1 MKVLDAKT
9 LMSEAEDRA
18 KEYKELRT
26 QMVNLRK
33 ALKGVAD
40 LDDSAFSGK
49 GATNIKAFYHDHV
62 GVTDQWIDYIDMKIA
77 FFNSA
82 AGKAE
87 DKDLS
92 DAYIE
97 ESFLEHELANAYT
110 KSKSIMSEQKKAM
123 KDILNDIDDI
133 LPLDLFSTETFK
145 DELGD
150 ANDKRK
156 KTLEK
161 LDTLDEDLL
170 TEYALSEP
178 NEQFIKADFQKLQE
192 STGKGK
198 NATPIH
204 YNAKAYRESDIHK
217 KKGDIEKRTEA
228 YLKIKKEEAKERE
241 IKDLKKKLADG
252 VSDPDEYLEIAKK
265 IGYENLEPA
274 QLQYVVQLEQAKQL
288 EEVGETTWEVL
299 KGVGVGLYDVAKDTV
314 TGVKDLAVG
323 AWEFSQ
329 LSEEQK
335 LAKTISTV
343 LNTPSYAK
351 IIWTN
356 IADSWNDKMVNG
368 DAYSRSHYITYVVGS
383 LVGLKGA
390 GSAVKVTGKLGKAG
404 AAKVDKVLEAG
415 EKVATKHVKTGIQ
428 KTKDFSSA
436 LLKGKNQVAFAGIAQ
451 DIENTHNVKN
461 TPLLKKGIEEQKSNA
476 LQKIERKTQN
486 IKKPRKTII
495 PTVKSGEFN
504 NWFNSLTPKQLDEL
518 WKDKKVR
525 RAIERQLRAPGG
537 MHEWHLVS
545 RAPTFKQWGVT
556 SEQIRDLRTAIN
568 KVEFVNP
575 VGKHGG
581 LGSTAAHNELLGI
594 IDSSLNYN
602 MFVRRLNNWANYRLK
617 GGAEA
622 LPEGLRIK

>member
-1 MKVLDAKT
+1 MKVFEAKT
-9 LMSEAEDRA
+9 LLSEATDRA

-33 ALKGVAD
+33 ALKSVAD
-40 LDDSAFSGK
+40 LSDSEFSGK
-49 GATNIKAFYHDHV
+49 GASNIKAFYHDHV

-77 FFNSA
+77 FFNSI
-82 AGKAE
+82 AGAAE
-87 DKDLS
+87 DKGLS

-97 ESFLEHELANAYT
+97 ESFLEHELENAHK

-145 DELGD
+145 DELAD
-150 ANDKRK
+150 ANNKRK

-161 LDTLDEDLL
+161 LDALDEDLK

-178 NEQFIKADFQKLQE
+178 NEQFIKSDFQKLQE
-192 STGKGK
+192 ATGKGK

-241 IKDLKKKLADG
+241 IEKLKKKLADG

-343 LNTPSYAK
+343 LKTPSYAK

-390 GSAVKVTGKLGKAG
+390 GSVVKVTSKLGKAG

-415 EKVATKHVKTGIQ
+415 EKATTKHVKTGIR

-436 LLKGKNQVAFAGIAQ
+436 LKGKNQVAFAGIAQ

-461 TPLLKKGIEEQKSNA
+461 TSLLKKEIEEQKSNA
-476 LQKIERKTQN
+476 LQKTERKTQN

-504 NWFNSLTPKQLDEL
+504 NWFNSLTTKQLDEL
-518 WKDKKVR
+518 WTDKKIR

-545 RAPTFKQWGVT
+545 RAPTFKHWGVT
-556 SEQIRDLRTAIN
+556 AEQIRDLRTAIN

-617 GGAEA
+617 GGAAA

>member
-1 MKVLDAKT
+1 MKVFEAKT
-9 LMSEAEDRA
+9 LLSEATDRA

-33 ALKGVAD
+33 ALKSVAD
-40 LDDSAFSGK
+40 LSDSEFSGK
-49 GATNIKAFYHDHV
+49 GASNIKDFYHDHV

-77 FFNSA
+77 FFNSI
-82 AGKAE
+82 AGAAE
-87 DKDLS
+87 DKGLS

-97 ESFLEHELANAYT
+97 ESYLEHELANAHK

-145 DELGD
+145 DELAD

-161 LDTLDEDLL
+161 LDALDEDLE

-178 NEQFIKADFQKLQE
+178 NEQFIKSDFQKLQE
-192 STGKGK
+192 ATGKGK

-241 IKDLKKKLADG
+241 IEKLKKKLADG

-343 LNTPSYAK
+343 LKTPSYAK

-390 GSAVKVTGKLGKAG
+390 GSVAKVTSKLGKAG

-415 EKVATKHVKTGIQ
+415 EKATTKHVKTGIR
-428 KTKDFSSA
+428 KTKDFSSV
-436 LLKGKNQVAFAGIAQ
+436 LKGKNQVAFAGIAQ

-461 TPLLKKGIEEQKSNA
+461 TSLLKKEIEEQKSNA
-476 LQKIERKTQN
+476 LQKTERKTQN

-504 NWFNSLTPKQLDEL
+504 NWFNSLTTKQLDEL
-518 WKDKKVR
+518 WTDKKIR

-545 RAPTFKQWGVT
+545 RAPTFKHWGVT
-556 SEQIRDLRTAIN
+556 AEQIRDLRTAIN

-617 GGAEA
+617 GGAAA

>member
-1 MKVLDAKT
+1 MKVFEAKT
-9 LMSEAEDRA
+9 LLSEATDRA

-33 ALKGVAD
+33 ALKSVAD
-40 LDDSAFSGK
+40 LSDSEFSGK
-49 GATNIKAFYHDHV
+49 GASNIKAFYHDHV

-77 FFNSA
+77 FFNSI
-82 AGKAE
+82 AGAAE
-87 DKDLS
+87 DKGLS

-97 ESFLEHELANAYT
+97 ESFLEHELANANK

-123 KDILNDIDDI
+123 KDILNDVDDI

-145 DELGD
+145 DELAD

-161 LDTLDEDLL
+161 LDALDEDLK

-178 NEQFIKADFQKLQE
+178 NEQFIKSDFQKLQE
-192 STGKGK
+192 ATGKGK

-241 IKDLKKKLADG
+241 IEKLKKKLADG

-343 LNTPSYAK
+343 LKTPSYAK

-390 GSAVKVTGKLGKAG
+390 GSVVKVTSKLGKAG

-415 EKVATKHVKTGIQ
+415 EKAATTHVKTGIQ
-428 KTKDFSSA
+428 KTKNFSSA
-436 LLKGKNQVAFAGIAQ
+436 LKGKNQVAFAGIAQ

-461 TPLLKKGIEEQKSNA
+461 TSLLKKEIEEQKSIA
-476 LQKIERKTQN
+476 LQKTERKTQN

-518 WKDKKVR
+518 WTDKKIR

-545 RAPTFKQWGVT
+545 RAPTFKHWGVT
-556 SEQIRDLRTAIN
+556 AEKIRDLRTAIN

-617 GGAEA
+617 GGAAA
-622 LPEGLRIK
+622 LPEGLRTK

>member
-9 LMSEAEDRA
+9 LLSEAEDRA
-18 KEYKELRT
+18 KEYKQLRT

-161 LDTLDEDLL
+161 LDALDDDLL

-368 DAYSRSHYITYVVGS
+368 NAYSRSHYITYVVGS

-404 AAKVDKVLEAG
+404 TAKVDKVLEAG
-415 EKVATKHVKTGIQ
+415 EKAAAKHVKTGINSLS
-428 KTKDFSSA
+428 KNKYEPA
-436 LLKGKNQVAFAGIAQ
+436 LVGMAQ
-451 DIENTHNVKN
+451 DIENTYNTKN
-461 TPLLKKGIEEQKSNA
+461 TPLLKSIIEDQKSSV
-476 LQKIERKTQN
+476 LLKSSSN
-486 IKKPRKTII
+486 ISK
-495 PTVKSGEFN
+495 TVKKSNEIA
-504 NWFNSLTPKQLDEL
+504 LPKVKSYEQARNQALEIIGDLGPESQPVVGRL
-518 WKDKKVR
+518 GTSAGVGKVIGRRSSDRKVR
-525 RAIERQLRAPGG
+525 WRLDYD
-537 MHEWHLVS
+537 HEKGPHINVEDFREGKKGNSKKYYIPFEGDENTFISLLKHL
-545 RAPTFKQWGVT
+545 
-556 SEQIRDLRTAIN
+556 N
-568 KVEFVNP
+568 K
-575 VGKHGG
+575 
-581 LGSTAAHNELLGI
+581 
-594 IDSSLNYN
+594 
-602 MFVRRLNNWANYRLK
+602 
-617 GGAEA
+617 
-622 LPEGLRIK
+622 

>member
-9 LMSEAEDRA
+9 LLSEAEDRA
-18 KEYKELRT
+18 KEYKQLRT

-82 AGKAE
+82 VGKAE

-110 KSKSIMSEQKKAM
+110 KSRSIMSEQKKAM

-161 LDTLDEDLL
+161 LDALDEDLL

-415 EKVATKHVKTGIQ
+415 EKAATKHVKTGIQ

-486 IKKPRKTII
+486 IKKPRKTIV

-581 LGSTAAHNELLGI
+581 LGSTVAHNELLGI

>member
-1 MKVLDAKT
+1 MKVFEAKT
-9 LMSEAEDRA
+9 LLSEATERA

-33 ALKGVAD
+33 ALKSVAD
-40 LDDSAFSGK
+40 LSDSEFSGK
-49 GATNIKAFYHDHV
+49 GASNIKAFYHDHV

-77 FFNSA
+77 FFKSI
-82 AGKAE
+82 AGAAE
-87 DKDLS
+87 DKGLS

-97 ESFLEHELANAYT
+97 ESFLEHELANANK

-145 DELGD
+145 DELAD

-161 LDTLDEDLL
+161 LDALDEDLK

-178 NEQFIKADFQKLQE
+178 SEQFIKSDFQKLQE
-192 STGKGK
+192 ATGKGK

-343 LNTPSYAK
+343 LKTPSYAK

-390 GSAVKVTGKLGKAG
+390 GSVVKVTSKLGKAG

-415 EKVATKHVKTGIQ
+415 EKAATKHVKTGFQ

-436 LLKGKNQVAFAGIAQ
+436 LKGKNQVAFAGIAQ

-461 TPLLKKGIEEQKSNA
+461 TSLLKKEIEEQKSNA
-476 LQKIERKTQN
+476 LQTERKTQN

-504 NWFNSLTPKQLDEL
+504 NWFNSLTTKQLDEL
-518 WKDKKVR
+518 WTDKKIR

-545 RAPTFKQWGVT
+545 RAPTFKHWGVT
-556 SEQIRDLRTAIN
+556 AEQIRDLRTAIN

-617 GGAEA
+617 GGAAA

>member
-1 MKVLDAKT
+1 MKVFEAKT
-9 LMSEAEDRA
+9 LLSEATDRA

-33 ALKGVAD
+33 ALKSVAD
-40 LDDSAFSGK
+40 LSDSEFSGK
-49 GATNIKAFYHDHV
+49 GASNIKAFYHDHV

-77 FFNSA
+77 FFNSI
-82 AGKAE
+82 AGAAE
-87 DKDLS
+87 DKGLS

-97 ESFLEHELANAYT
+97 ESFLEHELANANK

-145 DELGD
+145 DELAD

-161 LDTLDEDLL
+161 LDALDEDLQ

-178 NEQFIKADFQKLQE
+178 NEQFIKSDFQKLQE
-192 STGKGK
+192 ATGKGK

-241 IKDLKKKLADG
+241 IEELKKKLADG

-265 IGYENLEPA
+265 IGYENLKPA

-323 AWEFSQ
+323 TWEFSQ

-343 LNTPSYAK
+343 LKTPSYAK

-368 DAYSRSHYITYVVGS
+368 DAYSRSHYITYVVGN

-390 GSAVKVTGKLGKAG
+390 GSAVKVTSKLGKAG

-415 EKVATKHVKTGIQ
+415 EKAATTHVKTGIR

-436 LLKGKNQVAFAGIAQ
+436 LKGKNQVAFAGIAQ

-461 TPLLKKGIEEQKSNA
+461 TSLLKKEIEEQKSNA
-476 LQKIERKTQN
+476 LQKTERKTQN

-504 NWFNSLTPKQLDEL
+504 NWFNSLTTKQLDEL
-518 WKDKKVR
+518 WTDKKIR

-545 RAPTFKQWGVT
+545 RAPTFKHWGVT
-556 SEQIRDLRTAIN
+556 AEQIRDLRTAIN

-617 GGAEA
+617 GGAAA